1 MYQGLRISFKESC
14 DSLRK
19 KVTKK
24 QTRNFTQITCIHL
37 KIWRLMIKRKP
48 CSHISFKQLISVP
61 YLFWSWS
68 KHGALIFKLCLS
80 APGDQWK
87 FEFHRWINKSA
98 SLYPILISS
107 LIDAKWS
114 FNAIVS
120 FTSLF
125 HIFHLSQCKFLEFNL
140 SCFSSPDS
148 MTKSIMIFPQEN
160 VITRNNYEYNIDIS

>member
-1 MYQGLRISFKESC
+1 MNQGLRINFKESC

-19 KVTKK
+19 KVIKK
-24 QTRNFTQITCIHL
+24 QTRNFMQITCIYL

-98 SLYPILISS
+98 PLYSILISS
-107 LIDAKWS
+107 LIDAKQS
-114 FNAIVS
+114 FNARVS

-140 SCFSSPDS
+140 SCFSSPDP
-148 MTKSIMIFPQEN
+148 MTKSIIIFPQEN
-160 VITRNNYEYNIDIS
+160 VITRNHYEYNIDIS